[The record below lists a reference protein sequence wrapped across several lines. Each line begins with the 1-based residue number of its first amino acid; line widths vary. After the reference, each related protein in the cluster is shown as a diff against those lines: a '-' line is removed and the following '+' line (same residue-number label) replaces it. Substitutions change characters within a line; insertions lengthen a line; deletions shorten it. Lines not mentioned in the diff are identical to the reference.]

1 VPSLNPEATLPRLG
15 EIIAGKYAIVRVIGD
30 GGMGIVYEATHLRL
44 RRRVALKML
53 FPHTASS
60 QTVARFDREA
70 RAAARLQHRNVAAVL
85 DVDTT
90 PEGLPYL
97 VMELLE
103 GHDLESELQTRGSLP
118 IAEAVGFVLQAC
130 DAMVEAHAAG
140 IVHRDLKP
148 SNLFLTVDKAGWI
161 LKVVDFGISKL
172 TDDGDVRLTTTEVS
186 VGTPL
191 YMSPEHVRSAR
202 NVDERTDIW
211 SLGVILYELITGR
224 PPFVGSATAVAAAI
238 VADPTPTID
247 AFRSDVPDE
256 LQAAIYTALAKNP
269 AERFPNVIEFAR
281 AIAPY
286 GAATPAAPWHGE
298 APRASLPS
306 ALPAYA
312 RASEASATI
321 AGPSLRP
328 PSSSEAVSAAELPP
342 VVEASGAIA
351 LPGAAQSPPI
361 QPVARAIP
369 MRLLAMVG
377 GVLILSLVLLMA
389 LRGGSEKP
397 RPEAPAPV
405 ATGSQAPAPAAPAPL
420 AAAEAAPVAP
430 GASPALP
437 APESRPSPAPPV
449 SKGPAGPT
457 PANRARQPA
466 STPPAAGPPPRA
478 APASPA
484 PQGQSNPLFL

>member
-1 VPSLNPEATLPRLG
+1 VPSLNPQATLPRLG

-90 PEGLPYL
+90 PDGLPYL

-118 IAEAVGFVLQAC
+118 IPEAVGFVLQAC

-269 AERFPNVIEFAR
+269 AERFPNVLEFAR

-286 GAATPAAPWHGE
+286 GAAPPAPWHGE

-306 ALPAYA
+306 AVPGYA
-312 RASEASATI
+312 RASEASATL
-321 AGPSLRP
+321 AGSSLLP
-328 PSSSEAVSAAELPP
+328 PSSSEAVSAGELPP
-342 VVEASGAIA
+342 VAETGRAVVPPDVAEPPRIA
-351 LPGAAQSPPI
+351 PA
-361 QPVARAIP
+361 ARAIP
-369 MRLLAMVG
+369 TRLFAVVG
-377 GVLILSLVLLMA
+377 GVVILSLALLIA
-389 LRGGSEKP
+389 LRGGSDKP
-397 RPEAPAPV
+397 RPDAPTPL
-405 ATGSQAPAPAAPAPL
+405 ATGTQTPLATASQAPL

-430 GASPALP
+430 GASPVVP
-437 APESRPSPAPPV
+437 APESRPSPAPPAP
-449 SKGPAGPT
+449 KAT
-457 PANRARQPA
+457 
-466 STPPAAGPPPRA
+466 
-478 APASPA
+478 PASPA
-484 PQGQSNPLFL
+484 SHARQPTATPNTGAAPRAVPANPPAQGQSNPLFL